1 MIVDKIGFGIG
12 ISAIIT
18 GLILMASGERM
29 CRSSCWAVNFLKL
42 FFPKE
47 YEFLAG
53 GAVSVLA
60 GIWILIQSIT
70 KK

>member
-1 MIVDKIGFGIG
+1 MDKIGCGIA
-12 ISAIIT
+12 ISAIII
-18 GLILMASGERM
+18 GLILMANGERM
-29 CRSSCWAVNFLKL
+29 CRSSCWAVDFLKL

-53 GAVSVLA
+53 GAVSFLV
-60 GIWILIQSIT
+60 GVWILMQSIT